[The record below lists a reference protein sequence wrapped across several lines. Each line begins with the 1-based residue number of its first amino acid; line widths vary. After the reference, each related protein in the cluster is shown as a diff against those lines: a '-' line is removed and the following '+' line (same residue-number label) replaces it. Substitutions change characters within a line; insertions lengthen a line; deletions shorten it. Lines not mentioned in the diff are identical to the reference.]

1 MRVGWVKSGIR
12 DLSRCRTEQLHMAL
26 ISIEEQ
32 KKEVEFYRGIFE
44 QNVLERKWAWL
55 LGSAICKGS

>member
-44 QNVLERKWAWL
+44 QNVLERKWDML
-55 LGSAICKGS
+55 V